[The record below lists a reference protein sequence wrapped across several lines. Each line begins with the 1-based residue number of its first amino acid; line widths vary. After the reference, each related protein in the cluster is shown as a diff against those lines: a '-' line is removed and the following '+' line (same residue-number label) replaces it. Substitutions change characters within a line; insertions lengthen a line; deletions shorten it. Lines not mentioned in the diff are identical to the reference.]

1 MLVECFEMFLF
12 LRDFLIICMLIVEVL
27 EIVDVDG
34 EDCVEVEVIV
44 VDMEEL
50 VVDWL
55 IFLWF
60 WNSKVV
66 LVNLELE

>member
-1 MLVECFEMFLF
+1 MFLF
-12 LRDFLIICMLIVEVL
+12 LRGFLIICMLIVEVL

-50 VVDWL
+50 VVD
-55 IFLWF
+55 
-60 WNSKVV
+60 
-66 LVNLELE
+66 

>member
-1 MLVECFEMFLF
+1 
-12 LRDFLIICMLIVEVL
+12 MLIVEVL
-27 EIVDVDG
+27 GIVDVDG

-44 VDMEEL
+44 IDLEEL

-55 IFLWF
+55 VFLWF